1 MNESRHNLKAV
12 FAPAA
17 DQRYWHIGE
26 EQMIAFYEG
35 EIVAAQ
41 RETIAEHLSECAE
54 CSRLLRNVGNFLRP
68 MSQNEEPISEAKIA
82 EGWEQLWAQVKKET
96 TAPLILSEKEQP
108 VILSE
113 KEQPGKVIPFPVKKN
128 RPLIPVARLA
138 IAASLFLSVSSTG
151 YLAWRVQQE
160 KQNAEYARREVAKVR
175 DEQQQQALQIESLS
189 QILNQK
195 NERSIVAG
203 NKMGALPNLMGNEK
217 AIAYAPA
224 LPQSMIAANSDTLQ
238 NIQPEEFFFGYERAS
253 GGMSLEFAT
262 DVQAKLLV
270 MTVNNPLSFQ
280 EYEIELLDESG
291 QLAQSAKKLKP
302 IGDENTLNLLIRRTG
317 LKNGDYR
324 LVRYGLN
331 EQGKQKLDEQE
342 LTIKLR

>member
-17 DQRYWHIGE
+17 DQSYWHIGE

-35 EIVAAQ
+35 EIGAAQ

-54 CSRLLRNVGNFLRP
+54 CTRLLRNVGNFLRP

-82 EGWEQLWAQVKKET
+82 EGWGQLWAQVKKET
-96 TAPLILSEKEQP
+96 TAPL
-108 VILSE
+108 ILSE

-138 IAASLFLSVSSTG
+138 IAASLLLSVSSTG

-160 KQNAEYARREVAKVR
+160 KQSAEYARREVAKVR
-175 DEQQQQALQIESLS
+175 DEQRQQAVQIESLS

-217 AIAYAPA
+217 AIASPAP
-224 LPQSMIAANSDTLQ
+224 LLQSMIAANLDTLQ